1 MDGKATNNSI
11 RRRTH
16 PAHSLR
22 LHEPDK
28 PEGIPVF
35 LRTRRAPW
43 VPVSGLNPTLP
54 LIRTPR
60 LQLPRCRRSHHR
72 PSHPSQAPLPP
83 ITPPQAL
90 QPQTSQHSDR
100 RSRMETVGLRQL
112 PGRAQSRPK
121 NHEAARETILGG
133 TSKPAGTA
141 DFSRFEQKKPADAM
155 SINDTSGSTGP
166 RIQEDSAS
174 AGQQPPDPSP
184 PATESVAN
192 PEDKPKPE
200 APDTE
205 MTDAGQEDGRGTEPP
220 AEEPADAQG
229 VETATDPVPPRP
241 ASGWFGWL
249 GRTATAAPISPALAS
264 TAGPDPQEASVP
276 VSVETGAPEAK
287 AAEAK
292 VPETKA
298 PKVKAPEADKEV
310 QPAQEGPAVSSTPD
324 KAEDKTAAGYG
335 GSWLWSWSSRT
346 APAQLQPETGPPPAE
361 PEASLPTVN
370 EPEDVVMKDAPA
382 AEVVPEAPTPT
393 PAPAST
399 PKAGSTW
406 AFWSRDTGSV
416 ATKKPVKAESEQG
429 QLAVM
434 GEVSETHPQQAKA
447 MEFKSTPT
455 KEPPLKSGR
464 KEEPAKAAVTSSRES
479 SSKSNKR
486 GRPKSME
493 VDDAAPARPGTPKVD
508 KASKPS
514 TPKTAAA
521 TKVSPPNLLL
531 PSFDGTYK
539 LKENS
544 SIIKQIA
551 QLLLRTQQPSGK
563 HVYLAKEPPK
573 IKKAIAIGVHGLFPA
588 NYLRPMI
595 GQPTG
600 TSIKFAN
607 HCAEAIRRW
616 ADSHGCED
624 CEIEKVAL
632 EGEGKIG
639 ERVENLWKLL
649 LNWIDLIRKA
659 DLILIGCHSQGVPV
673 SIMLLAKLIELGVV
687 ASAKVGV
694 CAMAGV
700 SLGPFPD
707 YRSSMG
713 ILMGTA
719 AELWEFADPQSEVSK
734 RLETSTTAVLNYG
747 ARLTYIGS
755 IDDQLVPLE
764 SAIYAP
770 VHHPYI
776 YRAVFIDG
784 RIHAPDFIAHLVGFA
799 LKLRNLGVSDHGLI
813 RELSTP
819 LAGSLYSGEGHSR
832 LYDDERVYDLAV
844 THALETTDIVGPC
857 EVVHHRRG
865 GGSGDGGG
873 GSGGDGGGGGGS
885 AGLSN
890 PNPYHLPWI
899 MRGVLEEDFVKTELS
914 AETAELVRQFDDWK
928 PVTKALKDVKYR
940 LEAVRSKL

>member
-1 MDGKATNNSI
+1 MGSRKRVKPNPAADSSTTTPTPTSSTMPSQFSSKSSNSN
-11 RRRTH
+11 TSAVDH
-16 PAHSLR
+16 PAPAANTPTPGQGS
-22 LHEPDK
+22 K
-28 PEGIPVF
+28 QV
-35 LRTRRAPW
+35 RA
-43 VPVSGLNPTLP
+43 
-54 LIRTPR
+54 
-60 LQLPRCRRSHHR
+60 
-72 PSHPSQAPLPP
+72 SQAAWLSCPGPP
-83 ITPPQAL
+83 NVNK
-90 QPQTSQHSDR
+90 S
-100 RSRMETVGLRQL
+100 RSWYGSWPRV
-112 PGRAQSRPK
+112 PK
-121 NHEAARETILGG
+121 SAASTQVARETILGG
-133 TSKPAGTA
+133 TSKPTGTV
-141 DFSRFEQKKPADAM
+141 DLSRYEQKKPADAM
-155 SINDTSGSTGP
+155 SITEGHQSSPAMP
-166 RIQEDSAS
+166 RIQEDAAS
-174 AGQQPPDPSP
+174 TGERPPE
-184 PATESVAN
+184 PAPQVTENVAK
-192 PEDKPKPE
+192 PEDKAKPE
-200 APDTE
+200 ETDTK
-205 MTDAGQEDGRGTEPP
+205 MTDAGQEEEGTEPP
-220 AEEPADAQG
+220 TEQHGEAPAGHQA
-229 VETATDPVPPRP
+229 AADPTPQRP

-249 GRTATAAPISPALAS
+249 GRPATAEPVPAADAPIPEP
-264 TAGPDPQEASVP
+264 TPQEADTP
-276 VSVETGAPEAK
+276 APPEA
-287 AAEAK
+287 ES
-292 VPETKA
+292 PETKA
-298 PKVKAPEADKEV
+298 SEADKEL
-310 QPAQEGPAVSSTPD
+310 QPAHEAPGAVETPD
-324 KAEDKTAAGYG
+324 QPMAKGTTAAAYG
-335 GSWLWSWSSRT
+335 SSWLWSWSSRS
-346 APAQLQPETGPPPAE
+346 APSLPEPGPPTAE
-361 PEASLPTVN
+361 PEAPPPAAK
-370 EPEDVVMKDAPA
+370 EPEDVVMEDAPA
-382 AEVVPEAPTPT
+382 AEVAPEPPT
-393 PAPAST
+393 PAPKS
-399 PKAGSTW
+399 GSTW
-406 AFWSRDTGSV
+406 AFWSRDAGS
-416 ATKKPVKAESEQG
+416 ASGKRPAPQQGEQG

-434 GEVSETHPQQAKA
+434 GESSETHPQTANS
-447 MEFKSTPT
+447 MEFKRTPA
-455 KEPPLKSGR
+455 KEPPLKSSR
-464 KEEPAKAAVTSSRES
+464 KDEPAKAATTPSRES

-486 GRPKSME
+486 MRPKSME
-493 VDDAAPARPGTPKVD
+493 GEDTTSVR
-508 KASKPS
+508 PS
-514 TPKTAAA
+514 TPKTDTTAKPSAPKTPTS
-521 TKVSPPNLLL
+521 TKTLPPNLLL

-539 LKENS
+539 LKENP

-563 HVYLAKEPPK
+563 HVYLTKEPPK

-588 NYLRPMI
+588 NYLRTMI

-607 HCAEAIRRW
+607 HCSEAIRRW
-616 ADSHGCED
+616 ADSHGCEE

-649 LNWIDLIRKA
+649 LNWIDLIRNA

-687 ASAKVGV
+687 GSAKVGV

-713 ILMGTA
+713 ILMGSA

-734 RLETSTTAVLNYG
+734 RLEASAKVVLNYG

-770 VHHPYI
+770 AHHPYI

-844 THALETTDIVGPC
+844 THALETTDVEGPC
-857 EVVHHRRG
+857 EVEHRHRG
-865 GGSGDGGG
+865 GGGNSTGGGG
-873 GSGGDGGGGGGS
+873 GSGGN
-885 AGLSN
+885 GLSN

-899 MRGVLEEDFVKTELS
+899 MRGLLEEDFVKTELS